1 MTPASC
7 DTFANL
13 SNEATR
19 ISGQKSQH
27 GEEAK
32 MQVDALACSAAQF
45 ARSKINN
52 ATVNSLHLYAKLGVV
67 QPPTIRTPVH
77 SLAFLCHLKVFF
89 RESCILRCT
98 RARYC
103 LTGTG
108 ASHNTSWN
116 VDCRGTLARLS
127 LGNEFI
133 TDVVQVEYFEPSE
146 DFDSSRGWR

>member
-77 SLAFLCHLKVFF
+77 SLAFSLPPQSFF
-89 RESCILRCT
+89 PRKLHIKMHTGEVLLD
-98 RARYC
+98 RY
-103 LTGTG
+103 G
-108 ASHNTSWN
+108 
-116 VDCRGTLARLS
+116 R
-127 LGNEFI
+127 
-133 TDVVQVEYFEPSE
+133 
-146 DFDSSRGWR
+146 

>member
-45 ARSKINN
+45 ARSKIRRSFAYPNSCSFSRFFF
-52 ATVNSLHLYAKLGVV
+52 ATSK
-67 QPPTIRTPVH
+67 
-77 SLAFLCHLKVFF
+77 SFSEKV
-89 RESCILRCT
+89 
-98 RARYC
+98 AY
-103 LTGTG
+103 
-108 ASHNTSWN
+108 
-116 VDCRGTLARLS
+116 
-127 LGNEFI
+127 
-133 TDVVQVEYFEPSE
+133 
-146 DFDSSRGWR
+146 

>member
-52 ATVNSLHLYAKLGVV
+52 GTVNSHASACK
-67 QPPTIRTPVH
+67 
-77 SLAFLCHLKVFF
+77 
-89 RESCILRCT
+89 
-98 RARYC
+98 ARR
-103 LTGTG
+103 GS
-108 ASHNTSWN
+108 ASHYPNSCSFSRFFFATSK
-116 VDCRGTLARLS
+116 
-127 LGNEFI
+127 F
-133 TDVVQVEYFEPSE
+133 FSE
-146 DFDSSRGWR
+146 KVAY

>member
-52 ATVNSLHLYAKLGVV
+52 ATVNSHASASKARRSSAYPNSCSFSRFFFATSK
-67 QPPTIRTPVH
+67 
-77 SLAFLCHLKVFF
+77 SFSEKV
-89 RESCILRCT
+89 
-98 RARYC
+98 AY
-103 LTGTG
+103 
-108 ASHNTSWN
+108 
-116 VDCRGTLARLS
+116 
-127 LGNEFI
+127 
-133 TDVVQVEYFEPSE
+133 
-146 DFDSSRGWR
+146 

>member
-45 ARSKINN
+45 ARSKINK
-52 ATVNSLHLYAKLGVV
+52 ATVNSHASACK
-67 QPPTIRTPVH
+67 
-77 SLAFLCHLKVFF
+77 
-89 RESCILRCT
+89 
-98 RARYC
+98 ARR
-103 LTGTG
+103 GS
-108 ASHNTSWN
+108 ASHYPNSCSFSRFFFATSKFFPRKLHIKMHTGGIGMTIHASYGRW
-116 VDCRGTLARLS
+116 TH
-127 LGNEFI
+127 
-133 TDVVQVEYFEPSE
+133 P
-146 DFDSSRGWR
+146 

>member
-52 ATVNSLHLYAKLGVV
+52 ATVNSHASACKARRGSASHYPNLLFILSLFLY
-67 QPPTIRTPVH
+67 
-77 SLAFLCHLKVFF
+77 HLKVFF
-89 RESCILRCT
+89 RESCILRST
-98 RARYC
+98 RA
-103 LTGTG
+103 G
-108 ASHNTSWN
+108 
-116 VDCRGTLARLS
+116 
-127 LGNEFI
+127 
-133 TDVVQVEYFEPSE
+133 SE
-146 DFDSSRGWR
+146 